1 MTHLYTFIRRAV
13 AAAAGAALVLS
24 LTAPAALAH
33 DRLKSSS
40 PADKAKIERL
50 EMIELEF
57 TSRMTMPI
65 VVLEGPGGKPVPI
78 SKPRAEGTT
87 VSARPEG
94 ELADGR
100 YRIAWRVVSSDGHP
114 IEGELRFTLA
124 APPTTESPTPSA
136 SDVPAA
142 PSQPAPSVDPPSPA
156 EAQPAAA
163 EGGAG
168 VPGWL
173 LIAAVVLLLAGA
185 AVFLVGRRSRS
196 SGPGGT

>member
-1 MTHLYTFIRRAV
+1 M
-13 AAAAGAALVLS
+13 AATAGAALVLS

-124 APPTTESPTPSA
+124 APPTTESPTPDASA
-136 SDVPAA
+136 ATT
-142 PSQPAPSVDPPSPA
+142 QPAPSVDPPSPA

-185 AVFLVGRRSRS
+185 AVFLVGRRNRS
-196 SGPGGT
+196 SGLGGT